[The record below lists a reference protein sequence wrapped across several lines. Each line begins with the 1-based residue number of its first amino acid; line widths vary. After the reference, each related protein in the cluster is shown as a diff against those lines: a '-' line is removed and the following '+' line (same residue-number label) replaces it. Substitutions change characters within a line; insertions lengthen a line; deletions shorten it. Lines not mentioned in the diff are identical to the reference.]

1 MKNKYPF
8 TKQEGL
14 KDCGAA
20 CMQMIIK
27 YYNGYI
33 SINDLNEILETTK
46 EGVSDYNIV
55 EGAKLLG
62 FNSEGIKC
70 KIEEL
75 SNVSSF
81 LPTIAHVTI
90 NKKFDHYIVIYKV
103 DLNKGTLLI
112 ADPQDKIKKIKLTE
126 FKEIYNDILIIMYP
140 VKPIEKRNAE
150 NHFKNYILTIIKSL
164 IKELKLL
171 LIMSIIYMLL

>member
-20 CMQMIIK
+20 CLQMIIK

-46 EGVSDYNIV
+46 EGVSAYNIV

-81 LPTIAHVTI
+81 LIPNT
-90 NKKFDHYIVIYKV
+90 Y
-103 DLNKGTLLI
+103 
-112 ADPQDKIKKIKLTE
+112 
-126 FKEIYNDILIIMYP
+126 
-140 VKPIEKRNAE
+140 
-150 NHFKNYILTIIKSL
+150 
-164 IKELKLL
+164 
-171 LIMSIIYMLL
+171 